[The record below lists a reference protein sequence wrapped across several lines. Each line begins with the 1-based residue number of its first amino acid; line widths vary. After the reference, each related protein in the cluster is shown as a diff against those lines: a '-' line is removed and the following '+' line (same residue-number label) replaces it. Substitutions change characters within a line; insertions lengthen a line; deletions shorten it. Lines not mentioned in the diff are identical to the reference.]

1 MTKGVK
7 EMNTGYKAP
16 AGGAD
21 KFCTTR
27 WSVVLLSAQSQE
39 PGSQAALAE
48 LCKTYWYPI
57 YAFVRRR
64 GHDVDKAQDLTQGF
78 FLHLL
83 DHKAVRQV
91 SPVKGKFRSFLAAS
105 LQNYLS
111 DEADRVRCAKRG
123 GNVEFIAIDSESAEW
138 HYRLEASDSL
148 TADKIFDARW
158 AITLLREVLTRLAK
172 EYADQ
177 GKASTFETLKPFLA
191 PFDGN
196 GSLSYEQVA
205 NALRVSVG
213 LVKTLIHR
221 MRKRYSVLLREEVG
235 RTVSD
240 PGKIDEE
247 LHALCEAIIAT
258 EGQLGP

>member
-1 MTKGVK
+1 
-7 EMNTGYKAP
+7 MNTGYKTP
-16 AGGAD
+16 AGGDD

-27 WSVVLLSAQSQE
+27 WSVVLLSAQSQIA
-39 PGSQAALAE
+39 GSQAALAE
-48 LCKTYWYPI
+48 LCRIYWYPI

-64 GHDVDKAQDLTQGF
+64 GHDADKAQDLTQGF

-111 DEADRVRCAKRG
+111 DESDRVRCAKRG

-158 AITLLREVLTRLAK
+158 AITLLDEVLTRVAN

-177 GKASTFETLKPFLA
+177 GKASTFAILKPFVA

-196 GSLSYEQVA
+196 VSLSYEQVA
-205 NALRVSVG
+205 NALRD
-213 LVKTLIHR
+213 
-221 MRKRYSVLLREEVG
+221 KRGISQDTYS
-235 RTVSD
+235 
-240 PGKIDEE
+240 P
-247 LHALCEAIIAT
+247 HAQAV
-258 EGQLGP
+258 QLPFA